1 MKKHYDVLGLN
12 PEATS
17 DEVKRAYRDLSKKY
31 HPDLCVAISKEIA
44 EEKFKEINEA
54 YAMIKKHLKR
64 ANNIENPKEE
74 SSKNEKNKYNIE
86 MIYDLV
92 QKYIAETQL
101 KASSLKFPSKDTLSF
116 LETDSFL
123 IIEGYFF
130 SKNWI
135 DQKIKTSYRVS
146 LFKNFKLDKLEFLK
160 TEIITEK
167 ENRRPKD
174 EKTYRF
180 KKKNENYVLNFKH
193 IFLFAMVILLFWL
206 LLAPKGNDS
215 FSSVSKIT
223 ETGEKIEVI
232 DKINETIQSVS
243 KENSS
248 IKEISYEDNYLKTT
262 LDTLKEKKD
271 VDNELTRDFYLKLAS
286 KNPGSYNVSQI
297 AYIYTYLYT
306 NWKYVNDPTGREYFA
321 KASES
326 IKNGLVG
333 DCDDFAI
340 LLASCIEGIGGRAR
354 IVFAQNPTEGHAYTE
369 LRIADN
375 EEEAKKIMEGILNS
389 ANVIY
394 GQNLQSSYNY
404 RKGEDG
410 VIWMNLDWTSPTPG
424 GEYFEATKEVVFDTL
439 ANSYFIA
446 K

>member
-17 DEVKRAYRDLSKKY
+17 DEIKRAYRDLSKKY

-54 YAMIKKHLKR
+54 YAMIKNHLKR

-101 KASSLKFPSKDTLSF
+101 KASSLKFPSKDSLSF

-123 IIEGYFF
+123 MIEGYFF

-193 IFLFAMVILLFWL
+193 IFLFAMIILLFC
-206 LLAPKGNDS
+206 
-215 FSSVSKIT
+215 
-223 ETGEKIEVI
+223 
-232 DKINETIQSVS
+232 Q
-243 KENSS
+243 
-248 IKEISYEDNYLKTT
+248 
-262 LDTLKEKKD
+262 
-271 VDNELTRDFYLKLAS
+271 
-286 KNPGSYNVSQI
+286 
-297 AYIYTYLYT
+297 
-306 NWKYVNDPTGREYFA
+306 
-321 KASES
+321 
-326 IKNGLVG
+326 
-333 DCDDFAI
+333 
-340 LLASCIEGIGGRAR
+340 
-354 IVFAQNPTEGHAYTE
+354 
-369 LRIADN
+369 
-375 EEEAKKIMEGILNS
+375 
-389 ANVIY
+389 
-394 GQNLQSSYNY
+394 
-404 RKGEDG
+404 
-410 VIWMNLDWTSPTPG
+410 
-424 GEYFEATKEVVFDTL
+424 
-439 ANSYFIA
+439 
-446 K
+446 